1 MKDVAAL
8 SNGETRLSVS
18 TLYEALSRLLDQ
30 GMIER
35 VEPTRAQNTRRERKT
50 YRLTQLG
57 RDVLGAETRRMR
69 RLVDNAYLRMSGDQ
83 L

>member
-1 MKDVAAL
+1 MKDVVAL

-35 VEPTRAQNTRRERKT
+35 IDPFRDPKNRRERKT

-57 RDVLGAETRRMR
+57 REVLGAETKRMR
-69 RLVDNAYLRMSGDQ
+69 RLVDNASLRMSGDQ